1 MPESQKQRSMF
12 VRALLAIGSGLLWV
26 LSFPTV
32 RNWIWNT
39 AVGKAKKKIVDAE
52 AREALTE
59 LAAFVA
65 WREA

>member
-1 MPESQKQRSMF
+1 MF

-52 AREALTE
+52 AREVPDASKK
-59 LAAFVA
+59 V
-65 WREA
+65 